1 MLLICTLSIFLGQI
15 RPFNRLSEEVKHRPA
30 GQSFFHQLARV
41 VSEGR
46 VLQYIDYRSEIP
58 DKM

>member
-1 MLLICTLSIFLGQI
+1 MYSFDFLGQI
-15 RPFNRLSEEVKHRPA
+15 RPFNRLSEEVKNRPG

>member
-1 MLLICTLSIFLGQI
+1 
-15 RPFNRLSEEVKHRPA
+15 VKKRSD

-46 VLQYIDYRSEIP
+46 VLEYINYRSEIP
-58 DKM
+58 EKM

>member
-1 MLLICTLSIFLGQI
+1 ME
-15 RPFNRLSEEVKHRPA
+15 NRSD

-46 VLQYIDYRSEIP
+46 VLDHIDYQPEIP
-58 DKM
+58 RNM